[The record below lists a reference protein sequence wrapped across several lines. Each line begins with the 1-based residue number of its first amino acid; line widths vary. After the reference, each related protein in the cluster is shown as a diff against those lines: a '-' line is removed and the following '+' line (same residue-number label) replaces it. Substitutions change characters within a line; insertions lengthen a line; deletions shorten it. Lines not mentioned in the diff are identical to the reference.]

1 MYMMAF
7 VTVMVALIGLYAQ
20 IYVKIAAN
28 SFKQQ
33 SGVVETMRVWHDV
46 AVKLGTNAVKTDI
59 RDIADP
65 TGPYCSLTQIAAGVG
80 VPAQMNTRCSDLYIE
95 VGDGSTCPGS
105 NPVCLPPGY
114 NETYTYYSI
123 AFSVTAASK
132 TSYYVLTFIPPPT
145 NLDSYGAGILCLPGV
160 LSGAPTTCPH
170 STVHTT
176 FNAFYKELTK
186 SKTIPILSYGTV
198 SGTCTMPAALPAS
211 KCLKTQSVTHDAG
224 STMPNG
230 AIEYE
235 IPDTDDIPDGSIG
248 IITDFTPK
256 N

>member
-28 SFKQQ
+28 SFRQQ

-65 TGPYCSLTQIAAGVG
+65 TGPYCSFTDVTGGG
-80 VPAQMNTRCSDLYIE
+80 VPVQMVTHCSGFYIKRS
-95 VGDGSTCPGS
+95 DGSTCPGS
-105 NPVCLPPGY
+105 NPVCLPHEY

-123 AFSVTAASK
+123 AFSVTDASK
-132 TSYYVLTFIPPPT
+132 TRYYVLTFIPPPT
-145 NLDSYGAGILCLPGV
+145 NLDSYGAGTLCLPGNA
-160 LSGAPTTCPH
+160 SGTLTACTGSH
-170 STVHTT
+170 KSVHTT
-176 FNAFYKELTK
+176 FNGFYKELTK

-198 SGTCTMPAALPAS
+198 SGTCTAPVL
-211 KCLKTQSVTHDAG
+211 KCLKTQSVTHDGGVLPAG
-224 STMPNG
+224 SL
-230 AIEYE
+230 EYE